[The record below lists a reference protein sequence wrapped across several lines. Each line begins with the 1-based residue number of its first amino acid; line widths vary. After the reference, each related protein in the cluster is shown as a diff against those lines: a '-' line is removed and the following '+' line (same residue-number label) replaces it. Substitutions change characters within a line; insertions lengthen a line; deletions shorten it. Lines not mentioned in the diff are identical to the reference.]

1 MARLRFA
8 ARLSMD
14 LQVRSVHRDMRKF
27 LPSLAGDVL
36 DVGCGQSPYR
46 HLLGP
51 GARYFGIDFEGSN
64 HFEYAAEND
73 VTYFDGRRIPLGDS
87 SVDHVLCTEVLEH
100 CPDPALVVR
109 EVHRVLKKGGTGVFT
124 VPWSARYHYIPYD
137 YFRYTPSMLAIL
149 FKEFARAE
157 IEARGTD
164 VTAIS
169 AKIIVATLRPLL
181 GGKRSAASLVATA
194 LMAPT
199 ALVAGAVGQLSL
211 ALDLGSPDD
220 PLGYTVWI
228 TK

>member
-181 GGKRSAASLVATA
+181 GGKSSAASLVATA